1 MRTIGE
7 IQFADFIAPAMNQI
21 IEEAARFCYRT
32 AGDFSL
38 PMVIRAPWGGGVH
51 GALYHS
57 QSIEATFA
65 HIPGLKVVAPGTPAD
80 AKGLLKAAVRDPDPV
95 LFLEHKRTYRLVK
108 GEVPDGDGVV
118 PIGKADVKRE
128 GKDLSLIAY
137 GLMLTYCLEVAE
149 KLAGEGVSAEVL
161 DLRTIKPI
169 DRAAIIAPARKTG
182 KVLLVHADTPFAGA
196 GAGAT
201 ALIREDV

>member
-1 MRTIGE
+1 MAVKTV
-7 IQFADFIAPAMNQI
+7 
-21 IEEAARFCYRT
+21 IEAIRDAV
-32 AGDFSL
+32 AGG
-38 PMVIRAPWGGGVH
+38 AH
-51 GALYHS
+51 GAHYHS

-65 HIPGLKVVAPGTPAD
+65 HIPGLKVDAPGTPAD
-80 AKGLLKAAVRDPDPV
+80 AKGLLNAAIRDPDPV
-95 LFLEHKRTYRLVK
+95 LYLEHKRTYRLVK
-108 GEVPDGDGVV
+108 GEVPEGDRVV
-118 PIGKADVKRE
+118 PIGKADIKRE
-128 GKDLSLIAY
+128 GTDLSLIAY

-149 KLAGEGVSAEVL
+149 KLAADGISAEVL
-161 DLRTIKPI
+161 DLRTIRPI